1 MTEEEM
7 MGRASTLGVMEDQQ
21 ANEMFMRAAPR
32 GRFSEQSMNQLV
44 NAFNEVLVSM
54 GIPEPY
60 PPVESGMTTF
70 PADLVRGLAMV
81 ADAAETAGVANPID
95 MADIADDTDVDL
107 LAGKLMTMAN
117 NPKFVEAMAEID
129 EDDVLDDEDEPE
141 MSEPMGDDD
150 ETEALLMSRA

>member
-21 ANEMFMRAAPR
+21 MNEMFMQAAPR
-32 GRFSEQSMNQLV
+32 GRFSEQSMNQLIQ
-44 NAFNEVLVSM
+44 AFNEVLVSM
-54 GIPEPY
+54 GIPDPY
-60 PPVESGMTTF
+60 PPVDAGMTTF

-95 MADIADDTDVDL
+95 MADISDDTDVDL
-107 LAGKLMTMAN
+107 LAGKLMTMAD
-117 NPKFVEAMAEID
+117 NPKFIEAMAETNEGEVMD
-129 EDDVLDDEDEPE
+129 AEVEPE
-141 MSEPMGDDD
+141 VSAPMGDDD